1 MKRETL
7 IKFTKY
13 LLDVMYFGGFLVTA
27 SLPITLKYLGTFS
40 KGIQE
45 HLGECIIIYFVLG
58 IAAIVILR
66 ELRKMFKTVVNND
79 CFVHENV
86 VSLDKMCKWSFFI
99 VLMAIVRTIVYV
111 TPAMLVVILVFT
123 IAGLFSK
130 VLSFVFEKAVE
141 YKEENDFTIQD
152 WGGVMAIR
160 INLDVMMAKR
170 KKGLTELAKEVD
182 ITLANL
188 SILKNGKAKAVR
200 LETLN
205 AICKA
210 LQCQPG
216 DILEY
221 VEDEENTQ
229 RRR

>member
-141 YKEENDFTIQD
+141 YKEENDFTI
-152 WGGVMAIR
+152 
-160 INLDVMMAKR
+160 
-170 KKGLTELAKEVD
+170 
-182 ITLANL
+182 
-188 SILKNGKAKAVR
+188 
-200 LETLN
+200 
-205 AICKA
+205 
-210 LQCQPG
+210 
-216 DILEY
+216 
-221 VEDEENTQ
+221 
-229 RRR
+229 